1 MDEALEFGKLKKQIE
16 FLDNERNND
25 KTVIA
30 GLQNKLEN
38 LDTENTSL
46 RTRLADM
53 ESEITRLN
61 TLMAK
66 LEQFEMEV
74 ASLRNDGGKQSD
86 SLKDS
91 LHDQAMISERHGQ
104 EIEGINQTIIS
115 VQRRFQ
121 ELEPIQSS
129 LQKNQDENL
138 RVNRTLEELNTR
150 LTEVEGGDED
160 YRRSMRLIEESRR
173 QDSKRLMDL
182 QGEMAAI
189 RQRQDETRGKQDL
202 TADSMRKLEGRIK
215 DLLEAESERREAQ
228 NAFLEKLNLGQVERE
243 RVFKEWG
250 SRFET
255 METITSAIETELASL
270 EDTHRSIKQS
280 KNALD
285 EITQR
290 FDRRINEIT
299 EIQRLNEDRFRQEW
313 TTFKSDDQKRWSN
326 YILSQEEQ
334 HREMNRGLEN
344 LGVRI
349 DTLEDHLETLQD
361 NLQQLGK
368 IDIKRMMSSLNA
380 LRETIE
386 TYNAIF
392 KD

>member
-1 MDEALEFGKLKKQIE
+1 MDDTLEFGKLKKQIE
-16 FLDNERNND
+16 YLDSERNND
-25 KTVIA
+25 KTIIA
-30 GLQNKLEN
+30 ALQNKLEN
-38 LDTENTSL
+38 LDTENTTL

-74 ASLRNDGGKQSD
+74 SGLRTETAKQAD

-91 LHDQAMISERHGQ
+91 LHDQSMLSERHGQ
-104 EIEGINQTIIS
+104 EIEGINQTIVT

-121 ELEPIQSS
+121 DLEPIQNS
-129 LQKNQDENL
+129 LQKSQEEDQ
-138 RVNRTLEELNTR
+138 RINRSLEELNAR
-150 LTEVEGGDED
+150 LSEVEGVDEN

-189 RQRQDETRGKQDL
+189 RQRQDEARGKQDL
-202 TADSMRKLEGRIK
+202 SADSMRKLETRIK

-228 NAFLEKLNLGQVERE
+228 NAFMEKINLGQIERE
-243 RVFKEWG
+243 RTFKEWG
-250 SRFET
+250 SRFDA
-255 METITSAIETELASL
+255 METITTAIETELTSL

-280 KNALD
+280 KTAMD

-290 FDRRINEIT
+290 FERRINEIT

-334 HREMNRGLEN
+334 HREMNRNLEN
-344 LGVRI
+344 LGAKI
-349 DTLEDHLETLQD
+349 DNFEERLETLQN
-361 NLQQLGK
+361 NLAADRQG
-368 IDIKRMMSSLNA
+368 DIKPDDGY
-380 LRETIE
+380 IC
-386 TYNAIF
+386 
-392 KD
+392 